1 VRWIEELERGRVQA
15 TRESADHKLPRMVRL
30 AERYELDETSLNLFQ
45 LLALSMSVST
55 VAFGSVLAEYN
66 DDYGE

>member
-1 VRWIEELERGRVQA
+1 
-15 TRESADHKLPRMVRL
+15 MVRL

-66 DDYGE
+66 DDFGE